1 MEGFRVRTSDA
12 IFSPSSRLCADTSI
26 LHLGLPRVD
35 FVLHDL
41 TYVVHLARTRNQ
53 ITDLRLPCGFAL
65 LALLPIAKLARRRGS
80 VCCGR
85 QIEVISSLTAIL
97 VDEI

>member
-12 IFSPSSRLCADTSI
+12 IFSPSSRLCADTSCIPAYPASI
-26 LHLGLPRVD
+26 LSSMT
-35 FVLHDL
+35 L